1 MSKKYTVT
9 CYYNTGFNTSNVP
22 EGPEVLYTATTRS
35 FDSIY
40 HWQNKE
46 LQYVDIK
53 TDYENIVDADYMKIG
68 DAYYFITGI
77 QMMSETRCARC
88 FLQMDALTT
97 LGGINNIEFTDGW
110 VERAHAS
117 SDELF
122 ENIIPEPWSPSKE
135 LVLDDGVKFA
145 ENGVDDT
152 IYTFITSTVDL
163 EELGNTAYSFLNL
176 QDENEIVSIPVP
188 RQIQD
193 ETEFVMTINGDGNWI
208 STEIPIQAV
217 YAIEKNVDSEF
228 KTLLKSNIGKLQG
241 IGAVQDAIGHC
252 YNVPSKMAEF
262 YYGGSEAEEFR
273 NGRQDSIHGVFKE
286 VRTPTLPF
294 EYSEVKNKKV
304 FAQFNN
310 YELKSLASGNSISF
324 DAHDIYDNNLQS
336 NIPNFVYFS
345 DVSPGGSVYSRPKFF
360 KGNYKD
366 IFMNCVRGAGWLNNP
381 ISAEGMAG
389 KTFEEYGFVVNATK
403 QIVPAAGKVLG
414 SVGSMVM
421 GNLTAPKATYTPPN
435 WNVGEGGKLNIN
447 PGQGTEFE
455 NNGGRGLLDSSGF
468 LGSFGNFM
476 GTAFD
481 LAGQAKQLTAK
492 HDAVAPS
499 IYFPRSVS
507 LQNYIGN
514 GFYVYRTRLADS
526 DVLKFDKF
534 LTMFGYAQSKPLE
547 KSDFTNRRYF
557 NFVQLSS
564 VNIKSNQEKRIRE
577 AAEAQLVGGVRIWHV
592 LPDKIYY
599 DNNPIRS

>member
-9 CYYNTGFNTSNVP
+9 CYYNTGFNTSNIP

-135 LVLDDGVKFA
+135 LVLDEGKSFGNDV
-145 ENGVDDT
+145 NYLTVL
-152 IYTFITSTVDL
+152 TSTVDL
-163 EELGNTAYSFLNL
+163 NELGNTAYSFLGL
-176 QDENEIVSIPVP
+176 EGSNEIVSIPVP
-188 RQIQD
+188 NKITQ
-193 ETEFVMTINGDGNWI
+193 ETDFAMFVSTTETAPGPVVKTKIPLTAAYVVNSGTDTDNFKDKLLDSIN
-208 STEIPIQAV
+208 
-217 YAIEKNVDSEF
+217 
-228 KTLLKSNIGKLQG
+228 KLQG
-241 IGAVQDAIGHC
+241 IGAIQDSISYC
-252 YNVPSKMAEF
+252 YNVPRSLIDGVLSDGFVESL
-262 YYGGSEAEEFR
+262 GGVINNTSS
-273 NGRQDSIHGVFKE
+273 NMIN
-286 VRTPTLPF
+286 LPF
-294 EYSEVKNKKV
+294 QYADVKNKKV
-304 FAQFNN
+304 FSQYNT
-310 YELKSLASGNSISF
+310 YELKSLASGNSMMY
-324 DAHDIYDNNLQS
+324 DAHDINAPGYKS
-336 NIPNFVYFS
+336 PVWEWFS
-345 DVSPGGSVYSRPKFF
+345 DVSPQGSVYARPFYF

-381 ISAEGMAG
+381 IAASGMTG
-389 KTFEEYGFVVNATK
+389 RTFEEYGFVANATK

-435 WNVGEGGKLNIN
+435 WNVEEGGKLNIN

-507 LQNYIGN
+507 IQNYIGN
-514 GFYVYRTRLADS
+514 GFYVYRTRLDDS

-564 VNIKSNQEKRIRE
+564 VNIKSNQAKRIRE
-577 AAEAQLVGGVRIWHV
+577 AAEEQLVGGVRIWHV